1 MQARG
6 RPASHGWPVA
16 AQIAA
21 GVAFSMVTHSALV
34 AAGVAVAHRASMV
47 TLEQACA
54 GFAAV
59 VAIDLALATGFGRT
73 GPFAMRLAMLLTI
86 AAAGFGTFVLLAC
99 GALMGP

>member
-1 MQARG
+1 
-6 RPASHGWPVA
+6 
-16 AQIAA
+16 
-21 GVAFSMVTHSALV
+21 
-34 AAGVAVAHRASMV
+34 
-47 TLEQACA
+47 
-54 GFAAV
+54 